1 MVRVAS
7 TELSDAVTVATSP
20 SVFVR
25 VRLMVT
31 VTSPSAGA
39 DGVGSENTISP
50 KKKENGKGGK

>member
-1 MVRVAS
+1 VAS

-20 SVFVR
+20 SVLVR

-31 VTSPSAGA
+31 VTSPSTGA

-50 KKKENGKGGK
+50 KKK